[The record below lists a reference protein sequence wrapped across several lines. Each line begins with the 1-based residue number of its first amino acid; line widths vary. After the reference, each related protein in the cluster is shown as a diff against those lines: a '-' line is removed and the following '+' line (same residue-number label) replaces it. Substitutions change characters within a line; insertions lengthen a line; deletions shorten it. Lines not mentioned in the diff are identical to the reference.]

1 MALCWK
7 ERSVI
12 GDTISS
18 RGGHTLTPVRT
29 LRNLCRHLIHFGG
42 ADAFGVASCDVHV
55 IATTPNSGDTPWT
68 SSKALHNDNTPV
80 IPTRMGHSAIAIPDD
95 EAQLSAA
102 CRFLDRV
109 VVFGGSVSLPEPLL
123 YNDIWQLR
131 VKRSFVRRGG
141 APASEEILVV
151 EWTNLTD
158 QVTGDKPAPRHAHS
172 CGLSDGMMVVA
183 GGAGAEGLLS
193 DAYALNLQSLFWTRI
208 ATHPSL
214 AREMAA
220 MTSLNSSSSS
230 PAVFVITGGRDE
242 RNILRCETIM
252 LRRDEKACWSVHSSL
267 DDDRCSVGTGRCCHA
282 LLSLSP
288 TVLLNVGGFIDGPD
302 QFVDS
307 VVALSV
313 DDVAAAATAP
323 IRRIDLRGTE
333 FMLGFGQSSA
343 TWIRDS
349 ESLAPPRYRH
359 CICSGIFPNA
369 VSHSNSIYELVLE
382 SVLP

>member
-1 MALCWK
+1 MSAESSILVFKLWCTSDLVLVNMALCWK

-80 IPTRMGHSAIAIPDD
+80 IPARMGHSAIAIPDD
-95 EAQLSAA
+95 EVQLSAA

-158 QVTGDKPAPRHAHS
+158 QVSSSSRSQLRAQRRH
-172 CGLSDGMMVVA
+172 DGRSRRCRGRRSSFGCVCFKLAVALLDTHRNSSIACTRNGRDDFAELKLVVA
-183 GGAGAEGLLS
+183 GSIRHHWGSRRAQ
-193 DAYALNLQSLFWTRI
+193 Y
-208 ATHPSL
+208 PSL
-214 AREMAA
+214 RNDHA
-220 MTSLNSSSSS
+220 
-230 PAVFVITGGRDE
+230 PA
-242 RNILRCETIM
+242 
-252 LRRDEKACWSVHSSL
+252 
-267 DDDRCSVGTGRCCHA
+267 
-282 LLSLSP
+282 
-288 TVLLNVGGFIDGPD
+288 
-302 QFVDS
+302 
-307 VVALSV
+307 
-313 DDVAAAATAP
+313 
-323 IRRIDLRGTE
+323 
-333 FMLGFGQSSA
+333 
-343 TWIRDS
+343 
-349 ESLAPPRYRH
+349 
-359 CICSGIFPNA
+359 
-369 VSHSNSIYELVLE
+369 
-382 SVLP
+382 